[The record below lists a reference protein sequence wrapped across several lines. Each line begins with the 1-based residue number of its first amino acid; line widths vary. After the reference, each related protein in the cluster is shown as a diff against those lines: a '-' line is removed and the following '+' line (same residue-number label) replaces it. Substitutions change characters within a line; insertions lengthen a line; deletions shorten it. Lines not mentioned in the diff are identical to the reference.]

1 MPFKRVI
8 DGSCRLVLCLLK
20 RSVDT
25 ELAAGVDELAGLE
38 CFLNI
43 FELAAVQ
50 KPTSLNIVT
59 ILAELLDQAFGFT
72 FFVLHRVVAAAGV

>member
-1 MPFKRVI
+1 MAFQRVV
-8 DGSCRLVLCLLK
+8 DGGCRLVLCLLG
-20 RSVDT
+20 RSVDA

-50 KPTSLNIVT
+50 KPTCLDVVT
-59 ILAELLDQAFGFT
+59 VLAEFLDQAFGFA
-72 FFVLHRVVAAAGV
+72 FFVLHRVVAATGV